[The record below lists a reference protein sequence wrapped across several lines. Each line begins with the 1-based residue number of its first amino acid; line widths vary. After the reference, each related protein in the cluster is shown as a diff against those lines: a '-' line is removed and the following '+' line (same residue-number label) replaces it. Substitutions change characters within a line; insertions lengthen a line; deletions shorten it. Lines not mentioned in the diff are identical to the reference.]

1 MINYFRMK
9 KQEIQFKLLFYSYAN
24 KMIFKK
30 VDIIKMVFGLVDSC
44 KDKSPDDIKNEV
56 IKTIAETVHADNGN
70 DIIADKDAEIDDLK
84 AQVEALSA
92 KYNELVSG
100 KK

>member
-9 KQEIQFKLLFYSYAN
+9 KQEITFKLLFYSYAN

-30 VDIIKMVFGLVDSC
+30 ADIIKMVFGLVDSC

-84 AQVEALSA
+84 AQVEALSKA
-92 KYNELVSG
+92 YDKLVAE

>member
-1 MINYFRMK
+1 
-9 KQEIQFKLLFYSYAN
+9 
-24 KMIFKK
+24 MIFKK
-30 VDIIKMVFGLVDSC
+30 ADIIKMVVGLVDSC

-70 DIIADKDAEIDDLK
+70 DIVADKDAEIDDLK
-84 AQVEALSA
+84 AQIEALSEA
-92 KYNELVSG
+92 YDKLASE

>member
-9 KQEIQFKLLFYSYAN
+9 KQEVIFKLLFYSYAN
-24 KMIFKK
+24 RLVFKRS
-30 VDIIKMVFGLVDSC
+30 DIIKVVLGLIDSC

-56 IKTIAETVHADNGN
+56 IKIIAETVHADNGN

-84 AQVEALSA
+84 AQIEALSA

>member
-9 KQEIQFKLLFYSYAN
+9 KQEITFKLLFYSYAN

-30 VDIIKMVFGLVDSC
+30 TDIIKMVFGLIDSC

-56 IKTIAETVHADNGN
+56 IKTIAETVHNDNGN
-70 DIIADKDAEIDDLK
+70 AIIADKDAEIDDLK
-84 AQVEALSA
+84 AQVEALSDA
-92 KYNELVSG
+92 YDKLVAE